1 VTRVLLV
8 GVSVRAMAESA
19 RRAGY
24 EVTAI
29 DAFGDL
35 DLRAVADDVVCCNP
49 YSASRVARLAAA
61 LSSDAVAYN
70 SNFEN
75 NLAAV
80 ARLARGGGGW
90 GGGQRGTL
98 WGNRPDVLGPVRNP
112 LKLAR
117 SLARLG
123 FDVPTTRA
131 TASAARSSSSI
142 AQWLLKPRRSGGG
155 HAIRPWTAR
164 DPVSRRFVL
173 QERIR
178 GVPASIIFAADG
190 AHAVPLGLSRQLT
203 GDRRVGATGYRY
215 SGSVLTAPDD
225 PMLSRDTEL
234 LDRATALAAAVT
246 RAFGLVGVNGIDFIA
261 RGGIPYPV
269 EVNPRYTASM
279 ELSERHYGISI
290 FAAHAGSVRGNLP
303 DFSLA
308 DARASSRGAVGKAI
322 VYARR
327 DVTVGDTQL
336 WLSDHTV
343 RDIPP
348 PRTLIPRGRPICT
361 VFATGRNGAS
371 CYKRLVARAA
381 RVYAA
386 IA

>member
-1 VTRVLLV
+1 
-8 GVSVRAMAESA
+8 MAESA

-49 YSASRVARLAAA
+49 YSAARVARLAAR

-80 ARLARGGGGW
+80 ARLARGGG
-90 GGGQRGTL
+90 RAAAL

-123 FDVPTTRA
+123 FAVPATRA

-164 DPVSRRFVL
+164 DPISRRFVL

-190 AHAVPLGLSRQLT
+190 SHAVPLGLSRQLT

-215 SGSVLTAPDD
+215 SGSVLTAAGD

-234 LDRATALAAAVT
+234 LNRATALAAAVT

-290 FAAHAGSVRGNLP
+290 FAAHAGSVRGSLP

-308 DARASSRGAVGKAI
+308 HARAISRGAVGKAI

-327 DVTVGDTQL
+327 DVTVGDTQP

-348 PRTLIPRGRPICT
+348 PSTLIPRGRPICT

-371 CYKRLVARAA
+371 CYSRLIARAA